1 MRISNRGYFL
11 LDAVL
16 ATLILSIL
24 LSAVLVSLQT
34 SIRGFRK
41 VNESLYG
48 HYLAEDVIYYKLLLE
63 DNFENQGKKNTTYG
77 EFSWLIKEDK
87 DQLGDLKIIDVS
99 VVKNMKIC
107 SKLSSLGF
115 K

>member
-1 MRISNRGYFL
+1 MRISRRGYFL

-24 LSAVLVSLQT
+24 LSAVLLSLQT
-34 SIRGFRK
+34 SIKGFRK
-41 VNESLYG
+41 VNQLLYG
-48 HYLAEDVIYYKLLLE
+48 YCLTEDVVYYKLLLE
-63 DNFENQGKKNTTYG
+63 DNFENQGKKNTPYG
-77 EFSWLIKEDK
+77 EFSWLIKEDRE
-87 DQLGDLKIIDVS
+87 QPGNLKIINVA
-99 VVKNMKIC
+99 VTKNTKIC